1 MTGKRV
7 ILRETQKKR
16 ENSMNLKVSKTML
29 VAAMA
34 FATMGLSSCYTTTN
48 FYGNM
53 KQESPAVKVN
63 STRSDLFIYGLVPTK
78 NCNITDADY
87 VKGGKDYKVKKYH
100 TFVDGLIAC
109 ITLGIYTP
117 VTTEYYLPYD
127 KMGK

>member
-1 MTGKRV
+1 
-7 ILRETQKKR
+7 
-16 ENSMNLKVSKTML
+16 MNLKASKTML
-29 VAAMA
+29 AAAMTFAAMA
-34 FATMGLSSCYTTTN
+34 LSSCYTTTN

-127 KMGK
+127 KMAK